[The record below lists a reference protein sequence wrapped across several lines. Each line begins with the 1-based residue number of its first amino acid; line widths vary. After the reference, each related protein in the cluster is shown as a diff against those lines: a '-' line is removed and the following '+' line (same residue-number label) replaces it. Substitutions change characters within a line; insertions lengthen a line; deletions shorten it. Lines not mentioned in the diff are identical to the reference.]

1 MLFYFILIFLFSVIL
16 SIIGLGN
23 GRENI
28 NPIFHHAFEEAIK
41 THDDA
46 SLTKAPYNG
55 VEYHHIGLNVGNFID
70 SFRISLGDYASIGT
84 AFFLTTEENVLYWI
98 VWALIVLIGCI
109 VFLNFV
115 IAEACHSYEVVS
127 DRLTEFVQ
135 LQKAKM
141 ICEAEGMRP
150 SRLKTMHDF
159 PKYIIKR
166 SIDD

>member
-28 NPIFHHAFEEAIK
+28 NPIFHHTFEAAIK
-41 THDDA
+41 THDIA
-46 SLTKAPYNG
+46 SETKEAYNG
-55 VEYHHIGLNVGNFID
+55 VEYHHIGLNFGNFID
-70 SFRISLGDYASIGT
+70 AFRISLGDYASIGT

-115 IAEACHSYEVVS
+115 IAEACHSYETVNEK
-127 DRLTEFVQ
+127 LE
-135 LQKAKM
+135 
-141 ICEAEGMRP
+141 E
-150 SRLKTMHDF
+150 
-159 PKYIIKR
+159 YI
-166 SIDD
+166 